1 MKKLIYL
8 WLLASVLLPAACTD
22 DDDVFSEES
31 GVRLQAVIDECNTT
45 LRVGKWCITRKLK
58 VMEAILFFSSSG
70 RRIGYR

>member
-1 MKKLIYL
+1 MVVGECVVAGSL
-8 WLLASVLLPAACTD
+8 TD

-45 LRVGKWCITRKLK
+45 LRGAENGWKMVYYPK
-58 VMEAILFFSSSG
+58 VESYGGYTFLFSSSG

>member
-8 WLLASVLLPAACTD
+8 WLLASVLLAAACTD

-45 LRVGKWCITRKLK
+45 LRGAENGWTRKSK